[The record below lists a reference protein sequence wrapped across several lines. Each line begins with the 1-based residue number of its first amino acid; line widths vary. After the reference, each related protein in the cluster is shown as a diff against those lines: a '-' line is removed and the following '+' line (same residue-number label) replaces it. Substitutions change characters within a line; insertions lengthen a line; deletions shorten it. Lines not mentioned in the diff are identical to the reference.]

1 MISLEPAE
9 EGDLR
14 ELADLASS
22 IWHEYFPC
30 ILTEGQIDYM
40 VDRFQSYHAMREQ
53 TDRKGYR
60 YCFIVSDG
68 VRIGYTA
75 LVPEGDALFISKL
88 YLRKE
93 YRGKGLGSE
102 ALKLIFEVCQQ
113 EGFASAYLTVNRGNA
128 VAIKAYERNGF
139 TTIRSQVTD
148 IGSGYVMDDYVME
161 KRFRFLN

>member
-9 EGDLR
+9 EGGLR

-53 TDRKGYR
+53 VSEKGYR
-60 YCFIVSDG
+60 YYFIISG
-68 VRIGYTA
+68 GIRIGYTA

-88 YLRKE
+88 YLRK
-93 YRGKGLGSE
+93 
-102 ALKLIFEVCQQ
+102 
-113 EGFASAYLTVNRGNA
+113 
-128 VAIKAYERNGF
+128 
-139 TTIRSQVTD
+139 
-148 IGSGYVMDDYVME
+148 
-161 KRFRFLN
+161 